1 MKKLIILLF
10 VAFAGISIQSQE
22 IKGKELLEKAIKYH
36 DPDGKWETFKGT
48 LYITMETPNKPK
60 RDSEIKID
68 IPNQYFYV
76 KATQGKNVTEYA
88 VHKGDCS
95 IAFNR
100 DANPS
105 EEIKKEHELTC
116 ERANMYKNYYTYLYG
131 MPMKLKDPG
140 TIIDEQVNL
149 DKFMGEMYLT
159 LKVTYKKEVGEDIWY
174 FYFNQENYAL
184 EAYQFYHDEEK
195 NDGEYILFT
204 GIETINGIKMPKE
217 RAWYYNKNQQ
227 YLGTDLLKKKD
238 E

>member
-1 MKKLIILLF
+1 MKKSAILFIVVLTS
-10 VAFAGISIQSQE
+10 ISIQSQT
-22 IKGKELLEKAIKYH
+22 ITGPQLLEKAIQYH

-48 LYITMETPNKPK
+48 FFITMKTPNKPK

-76 KATQGKNVTEYA
+76 KAIQGKNVTEYT

-95 IAFNR
+95 ITFNG

-105 EEIKKEHELTC
+105 EEIKKKHKLSC
-116 ERANMYKNYYTYLYG
+116 ERANTYKNYYTYLYG

-140 TIIDEQVNL
+140 TIVDEQVNL

-204 GIETINGIKMPKE
+204 GIETVNGIKMPKE

-227 YLGTDLLKKKD
+227 YLGTDILKKKL
-238 E
+238 